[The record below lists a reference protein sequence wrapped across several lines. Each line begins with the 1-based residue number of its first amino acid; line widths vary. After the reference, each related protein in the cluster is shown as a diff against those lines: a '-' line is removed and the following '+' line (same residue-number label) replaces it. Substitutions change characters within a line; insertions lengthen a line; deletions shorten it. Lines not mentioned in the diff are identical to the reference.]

1 MVSFYVE
8 SLFINIPLIE
18 SIDLA
23 VDYIMEGN
31 PDIKLGREILLSYF
45 SLPLP
50 KPIFP
55 FWPIFTIKLL
65 GWPWA
70 PRLLLY

>member
-1 MVSFYVE
+1 MVSFDVE
-8 SLFINIPLIE
+8 GLFTNIPLIE

-23 VDYIMEGN
+23 VDYIMKGN
-31 PDIKLGREILLSYF
+31 PDIKLGGENLISYF

-55 FWPIFTIKLL
+55 FWVMFTIKLM
-65 GWPWA
+65 G
-70 PRLLLY
+70 